1 MVIFLR
7 DGIELLPLLR
17 FIESSCLREAG
28 VEKEEE
34 EYIAR
39 RYDSED
45 DDSRLGR
52 DWRGDQRENGGCSCC
67 FLHLHKPPVDLEET
81 HFFQS

>member
-1 MVIFLR
+1 
-7 DGIELLPLLR
+7 LLR
-17 FIESSCLREAG
+17 LVEPESSCLREAG

-45 DDSRLGR
+45 DDSRTGTG
-52 DWRGDQRENGGCSCC
+52 DWRGDQRERRMAVALAASLTKNPS
-67 FLHLHKPPVDLEET
+67 DLEET